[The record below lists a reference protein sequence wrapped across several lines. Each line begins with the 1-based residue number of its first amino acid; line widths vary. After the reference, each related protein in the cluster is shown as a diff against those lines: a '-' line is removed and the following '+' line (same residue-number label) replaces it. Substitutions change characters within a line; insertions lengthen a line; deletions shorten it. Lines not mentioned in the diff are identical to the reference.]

1 VQVTYEQPAR
11 RTYRDLWVITLDADG
26 RCSAFEEWPFHPDQ
40 QLQAP

>member
-1 VQVTYEQPAR
+1 VYGEPAR

-40 QLQAP
+40 PLHAL